1 MRENLNTLVLETKY
15 GVAPDQ
21 VSDGRGPCREPF
33 RTASVTHKGPENKRE
48 GQYVPILS

>member
-21 VSDGRGPCREPF
+21 VSDGRGTCREGWL
-33 RTASVTHKGPENKRE
+33 RMRKGVSGERWD
-48 GQYVPILS
+48 